1 MLDREGKTPR
11 YLTQFIGW
19 KREVEDI
26 RRLPADRRLLTLTG
40 PSGSGKTRLALEAA
54 DGLEEEFPDGIWFI
68 ELAELT
74 EPPLVSQTVAS
85 ALGLREVPGQPLP
98 ETLSQFLRERRS
110 LLLLDNCEHLLNACA
125 SLAATLLQDCPDLHL
140 LITSCE
146 ALGLSGE
153 MVRPMLPLDLPA
165 STAELAELSK
175 VESVALFI
183 DRAASLLPGFSLTKE
198 NAPAIV
204 RICRLLDGIS
214 LAIELAAARVPCWT

>member
-74 EPPLVSQTVAS
+74 EPPSSRRQSPPRSGS
-85 ALGLREVPGQPLP
+85 A
-98 ETLSQFLRERRS
+98 RS
-110 LLLLDNCEHLLNACA
+110 PDSPCPKRFPSSCANAAPC
-125 SLAATLLQDCPDLHL
+125 
-140 LITSCE
+140 SC
-146 ALGLSGE
+146 
-153 MVRPMLPLDLPA
+153 
-165 STAELAELSK
+165 STTA
-175 VESVALFI
+175 
-183 DRAASLLPGFSLTKE
+183 
-198 NAPAIV
+198 N
-204 RICRLLDGIS
+204 IC
-214 LAIELAAARVPCWT
+214 

>member
-1 MLDREGKTPR
+1 M
-11 YLTQFIGW
+11 
-19 KREVEDI
+19 
-26 RRLPADRRLLTLTG
+26 
-40 PSGSGKTRLALEAA
+40 
-54 DGLEEEFPDGIWFI
+54 
-68 ELAELT
+68 
-74 EPPLVSQTVAS
+74 
-85 ALGLREVPGQPLP
+85 P